1 MRSFIAVGLIG
12 LVAILP
18 GRTGLAQALELEC
31 DRSVQ
36 ALAGASGYQKRTG
49 DTRCEGVFELPVSA
63 TGLELVSATMG
74 PIDFDAQQ
82 HKHAIIA
89 VPQLPDG
96 TTEAVVIRVIGLPLG
111 LHYRLDAQAAPGST
125 LRWPLGEVV
134 EPWRLKSSDLGA
146 FGRLADEERAA
157 IVPLSISPQERS
169 SRAASIEL
177 LLRSPLDLER
187 IWWRELRD
195 DGASDYQELASDTYG
210 GEVIRFTVPD
220 GAGNNVQ
227 LEFAARLARGGQHR
241 SLSVTLVR
249 PR

>member
-1 MRSFIAVGLIG
+1 MRSFFALGLIG
-12 LVAILP
+12 LVAIVP
-18 GRTGLAQALELEC
+18 GQTSLAQGLELEC

-36 ALAGASGYQKRTG
+36 ALAGASGYQKRID
-49 DTRCEGVFELPVSA
+49 DTRCEGVFESPVSA

-74 PIDFDAQQ
+74 PIDFDPQQ
-82 HKHAIIA
+82 HTHAIIA
-89 VPQLPDG
+89 VPNLPG
-96 TTEAVVIRVIGLPLG
+96 GAAEAVAIRVVGLPLG
-111 LHYRLDAQAAPGST
+111 LPYRLDARAAPGST
-125 LRWPLGEVV
+125 LRWPLGDVV

-146 FGRLADEERAA
+146 FGRIVDEERAA
-157 IVPLSISPQERS
+157 IVPLSISPQDRS

-195 DGASDYQELASDTYG
+195 DGASDYQELASDIYG

-220 GAGNNVQ
+220 GAGNSVQ
-227 LEFAARLARGGQHR
+227 LEFAARLARSGQQR
-241 SLSVTLVR
+241 SLKVTLVR